1 MRIGI
6 IAGEASGDLLA
17 AGLIAAIKARHPE
30 AEFEGIAGPAMIQ
43 AGCRAFHP
51 AEKLAVMG
59 FEALAHY
66 RELKGIQDQM
76 VRHFSANPPDLFIG
90 VDAPD
95 FNLTIERKLK
105 EQGIKA
111 VHYVSPSVWAWRQYR
126 VKKIAR
132 SVDMI
137 LTLFPFE
144 AEFYRQHQVPVTFVG
159 HPLADM
165 IPLQID
171 QAATR
176 RALAIGADETV
187 VALLPGSR
195 LSEINRLAE
204 LLLHSAVLIEQQH
217 PGVRFVAPMATPK
230 VRERFE
236 QIREQIYAE
245 QGNRP
250 PLTLVDGRAREV
262 MAAADVVVLASGTA
276 TLEALLVKRPM
287 VVTYKLSALG
297 YLLVRLLLKSPY
309 VSLPNV
315 LAGRE
320 VVKELLQSAAT
331 AQNIAAEVMKL
342 LQDPAGAAR
351 TRQLFDEIH
360 QTLRRDANNSAA
372 VAVLSL
378 IDDVNQ
384 EISK

>member
-1 MRIGI
+1 MKIGI
-6 IAGEASGDLLA
+6 IAGESSGDLLA
-17 AGLIAAIKARHPE
+17 AGLIEAIKARYPD
-30 AEFEGIAGPAMIQ
+30 AEFEGIAGPAMIK
-43 AGCRAFHP
+43 AGCHALHP

-66 RELKGIQDQM
+66 RELKGIQNQM
-76 VRHFSANPPDLFIG
+76 VAHFSANPPDLFIG

-95 FNLTIERKLK
+95 FNLAIERKLK
-105 EQGIKA
+105 AQGIKA

-165 IPLQID
+165 IPLKVD
-171 QAATR
+171 QAGAR
-176 RALAIGADETV
+176 QALAVGIDETV

-204 LLLHSAVLIEQQH
+204 LMLNAATLIKKQL
-217 PGVRFVAPMATPK
+217 PAVRFIAPMATPK

-236 QIREQIYAE
+236 QICAE
-245 QGNRP
+245 QGDIP
-250 PLTLVDGRAREV
+250 ELTLVDGRAREV
-262 MAAADVVVLASGTA
+262 MSVADVVVLASGTA

-287 VVTYKLSALG
+287 VVTYRLSALG
-297 YLLVRLLLKSPY
+297 YMLVRLLIKSPY

-320 VVKELLQSAAT
+320 VVKELLQADAT
-331 AQNIAAEVMKL
+331 AENIAAEVIRL
-342 LQDPAGAAR
+342 LQDHESSAR
-351 TRQLFDEIH
+351 ISQLFDEIH
-360 QTLRRDANNSAA
+360 QGLRRDASNSAA
-372 VAVLSL
+372 TAVLSL
-378 IDDVNQ
+378 VQ
-384 EISK
+384 K

>member
-1 MRIGI
+1 MKIGI

-17 AGLIAAIKARHPE
+17 AGLIESIKARHPE
-30 AEFEGIAGPAMIQ
+30 AQFEGIAGPAMIK
-43 AGCRAFHP
+43 AGCRSFHP

-66 RELKGIQDQM
+66 RELKAIQNQM
-76 VRHFSANPPDLFIG
+76 VAHFSANPPDLFIG

-105 EQGIKA
+105 QQGIKA

-144 AEFYRQHQVPVTFVG
+144 AEFYKQHQVPVTFVG

-165 IPLQID
+165 IPLKVD
-171 QAATR
+171 QEATR
-176 RALAIGADETV
+176 QGLGIGAAETV

-195 LSEINRLAE
+195 LSEVNRLTT
-204 LLLHSAVLIEQQH
+204 LLLHSATLIERQY
-217 PGVRFVAPMATPK
+217 PAVRFVVPLASPK

-236 QIREQIYAE
+236 QIYAE
-245 QGNRP
+245 QGKNP
-250 PLTLVDGRAREV
+250 ELTLVDGRAREV

-287 VVTYKLSALG
+287 VVTYKLSAFG

-331 AQNIAAEVMKL
+331 AENIANETVKL
-342 LQDPAGAAR
+342 LKDRASAAAISQR
-351 TRQLFDEIH
+351 FDEIH
-360 QTLRRDANNSAA
+360 QTLRRDANNCAA
-372 VAVLSL
+372 TAVLSL
-378 IDDVNQ
+378 IQNTNQ
-384 EISK
+384 EVTR

>member
-1 MRIGI
+1 MKIGI

-17 AGLIAAIKARHPE
+17 AALIDAIKARYPD
-30 AEFEGIAGPAMIQ
+30 AEFEGIAGPAMVK
-43 AGCRAFHP
+43 AGCQALHP

-66 RELKGIQDQM
+66 RELKGIQNEM
-76 VRHFSANPPDLFIG
+76 VAHFSANPPDVFIG

-95 FNLTIERKLK
+95 FNLTIARKLK
-105 EQGIKA
+105 AQGIKA

-165 IPLQID
+165 IPLKVD
-171 QAATR
+171 YVATR
-176 RALAIGADETV
+176 RELGIDGDVIV

-195 LSEINRLAE
+195 LSEVNRLTE
-204 LLLHSAVLIEQQH
+204 LLLHSAILIEKAY
-217 PGVRFVAPMATPK
+217 PSVRFVVPLASPK
-230 VRERFE
+230 VRSRFE
-236 QIREQIYAE
+236 EIYAE
-245 QGNRP
+245 QGSKP
-250 PLTLVDGRAREV
+250 ALMLVDGCGREV

-276 TLEALLVKRPM
+276 TLEAQLVKRPM

-331 AQNIAAEVMKL
+331 PENVASETVKL
-342 LQDPAGAAR
+342 LQDRAGALAIS
-351 TRQLFDEIH
+351 QLFGEIH
-360 QTLRRDANNSAA
+360 QTLRCDASNSAA
-372 VAVLSL
+372 TAILKL
-378 IDDVNQ
+378 IEKQNQ
-384 EISK
+384 GVV

>member
-1 MRIGI
+1 MKIGI

-17 AGLIAAIKARHPE
+17 AGLIEAIKARHPE
-30 AEFEGIAGPAMIQ
+30 AQFEGIAGPAMIK
-43 AGCRAFHP
+43 AGCRSFHP

-66 RELKGIQDQM
+66 RELKAIQNQM
-76 VRHFSANPPDLFIG
+76 VAHFSANPPDLFIG

-105 EQGIKA
+105 QQGIKA

-132 SVDMI
+132 SVDMV

-144 AEFYRQHQVPVTFVG
+144 AEFYKQHQVPVTFVG

-165 IPLQID
+165 IPLKVD
-171 QAATR
+171 QEATR
-176 RALAIGADETV
+176 QGLGIGAAETV

-195 LSEINRLAE
+195 LSEVNRLTA
-204 LLLHSAVLIEQQH
+204 LLLHSATLIERQY
-217 PGVRFVAPMATPK
+217 PAVRFVVPLASPK

-236 QIREQIYAE
+236 QIYAE
-245 QGNRP
+245 QGNTP
-250 PLTLVDGRAREV
+250 ALTLVDGRAREV

-331 AQNIAAEVMKL
+331 AENIANETVKL
-342 LQDPAGAAR
+342 LKDRASAAAIS
-351 TRQLFDEIH
+351 QLFDEIH
-360 QTLRRDANNSAA
+360 QTLRRDASNCAA
-372 VAVLSL
+372 TAVLSL
-378 IDDVNQ
+378 IQNTNQ
-384 EISK
+384 EVTR